1 MQKIVQ
7 TKWAKKPSSFAIKL
21 LFSQILCKGS
31 TKSAHKKII
40 TQNFDFQPTPIHP
53 INPILPINPIFPSPP
68 SKKVPSAFC
77 AEDFYQD
84 SFSRNYFTKI
94 FFTSPLLV
102 RTMLIPFW
110 SELTRVPE
118 TVKICAAFV
127 MFSAVAVAM
136 PEASALGS
144 CALLV
149 PK

>member
-1 MQKIVQ
+1 MQ

-40 TQNFDFQPTPIHP
+40 TQNFDFQPTPIPSHSSHQPHSPHQPHP
-53 INPILPINPIFPSPP
+53 PP
-68 SKKVPSAFC
+68 SKKVPSAFR

-84 SFSRNYFTKI
+84 SFSRSYFTKI

>member
-1 MQKIVQ
+1 MQ

-40 TQNFDFQPTPIHP
+40 TQNFDFQPTPI
-53 INPILPINPIFPSPP
+53 LPINPINPIIPINPISPHQ
-68 SKKVPSAFC
+68 KKVPSAFR

-84 SFSRNYFTKI
+84 SFSRSYFTKI

-118 TVKICAAFV
+118 MVKICAAFV

>member
-40 TQNFDFQPTPIHP
+40 TQNFDFQPTPIPPHSSHQP
-53 INPILPINPIFPSPP
+53 HLPP
-68 SKKVPSAFC
+68 SKKVPSAFR

-84 SFSRNYFTKI
+84 SFSRSYFTKI

>member
-1 MQKIVQ
+1 MQ

-40 TQNFDFQPTPIHP
+40 TQNFDFQPTPILPIHP
-53 INPILPINPIFPSPP
+53 INPILPINPIFPSLI
-68 SKKVPSAFC
+68 KKVPSAFR

-84 SFSRNYFTKI
+84 SFSRSYFTKI

>member
-1 MQKIVQ
+1 MQ

-40 TQNFDFQPTPIHP
+40 IQNFDFQPTPTSP
-53 INPILPINPIFPSPP
+53 INPILPINPIFPPI
-68 SKKVPSAFC
+68 KKVPSAFR
-77 AEDFYQD
+77 AEDFYRD
-84 SFSRNYFTKI
+84 SFSRIYFTKI

>member
-1 MQKIVQ
+1 MQ
-7 TKWAKKPSSFAIKL
+7 TKWAKKPSSFAMKL

-40 TQNFDFQPTPIHP
+40 TQNFDFQPTPI
-53 INPILPINPIFPSPP
+53 LPINPITPILPI
-68 SKKVPSAFC
+68 KKVPSAFR

>member
-1 MQKIVQ
+1 MQ

-40 TQNFDFQPTPIHP
+40 TQNFDFQPTPILPIHP
-53 INPILPINPIFPSPP
+53 INPILPINPISPP
-68 SKKVPSAFC
+68 IKKVPSAFR

-84 SFSRNYFTKI
+84 SFSRSYFTKI

-144 CALLV
+144 CALFV

>member
-40 TQNFDFQPTPIHP
+40 IQNFDFQHTPTSP
-53 INPILPINPIFPSPP
+53 INPIIPINPIFSP
-68 SKKVPSAFC
+68 SKKVPSAFR
-77 AEDFYQD
+77 AGDFYQD

-127 MFSAVAVAM
+127 MFSAVAVEM

>member
-1 MQKIVQ
+1 M
-7 TKWAKKPSSFAIKL
+7 AKQHSKKSSFAML
-21 LFSQILCKGS
+21 QPFS
-31 TKSAHKKII
+31 TKFGAKIAQNQRIKKLSFKILI
-40 TQNFDFQPTPIHP
+40 FSLLPLPPLTPSTP
-53 INPILPINPIFPSPP
+53 FSPSTPSFPPP
-68 SKKVPSAFC
+68 SKKVPSAFR

-84 SFSRNYFTKI
+84 SFSRSYFTKI

-118 TVKICAAFV
+118 MVKICAAFV

>member
-1 MQKIVQ
+1 MQ

-40 TQNFDFQPTPIHP
+40 TQNFDFQPTPTSPIHP
-53 INPILPINPIFPSPP
+53 INPILPINPIFPPI
-68 SKKVPSAFC
+68 KKVPSAFR

-84 SFSRNYFTKI
+84 SFSIIYFTKI